1 VVVFVSMRLGGLD
14 WFPTEWHPDWK
25 KQPVFSLDPYL
36 RLTVLGVILTQTLWS
51 ICTAGGDQTAIQRYM
66 ATSDAKQA
74 RRAYL
79 VNSIVT
85 LVASLVLA
93 LVGLS
98 LMAYFAKFPG
108 ALPEGFT
115 VNGSADKLFPLFI
128 SHHLPVGLSG
138 FVVAGMFAA
147 AMSSVD
153 SGVNSISAVVTT
165 DFIQRFRP
173 KVDKE
178 SMLTAKLVAVSVGVI
193 VIFGS
198 SLIEHVPGNL
208 LAVSKRATDL
218 LVTPLFTLF
227 FFALFVRFSTAAG
240 ANTGA
245 ICGFLSAALIAFW
258 NPLFDQENSLSFTWI
273 SPVALTVGITV
284 GCIVSRL
291 TYRKTASASPELEF
305 KDE

>member
-1 VVVFVSMRLGGLD
+1 
-14 WFPTEWHPDWK
+14 
-25 KQPVFSLDPYL
+25 
-36 RLTVLGVILTQTLWS
+36 
-51 ICTAGGDQTAIQRYM
+51 
-66 ATSDAKQA
+66 
-74 RRAYL
+74 
-79 VNSIVT
+79 
-85 LVASLVLA
+85 
-93 LVGLS
+93 
-98 LMAYFAKFPG
+98 
-108 ALPEGFT
+108 
-115 VNGSADKLFPLFI
+115 
-128 SHHLPVGLSG
+128 
-138 FVVAGMFAA
+138 
-147 AMSSVD
+147 
-153 SGVNSISAVVTT
+153 VNSISAVVTT